1 MNVYLAFKEKLLAST
16 NSATSFWGLLT
27 RLFLST
33 NLPQQTVEE
42 IAAGSRPTTSHRR
55 PCWSSICL
63 TFFSIIF
70 CRFVSGRRPDD
81 EGRKFICWKNW
92 EQVQLNLRE
101 ICFKT
106 VGPIRSSQMIRST
119 ECGRNRLLP
128 AILFFF
134 WDVCLAQYWTLP
146 YLYWQKQLREW
157 PGKPLVIFLTNIFL
171 FYFACHFNLLKW
183 TSVLASHLPPVHC
196 DVKFTRDTILNFWH
210 KTIRKW
216 IDEFEKA
223 CRFVTRT
230 GGYWLVF
237 VVGICALDKLESRR
251 VS

>member
-55 PCWSSICL
+55 SCWSSICL

-92 EQVQLNLRE
+92 EQVEFERNLFQNCRTNPVESNDPLDGMRKKPVAACHSFFFLRCLSCSVLNVAIFVLT
-101 ICFKT
+101 KT
-106 VGPIRSSQMIRST
+106 VTRMTKKTNMNG
-119 ECGRNRLLP
+119 L
-128 AILFFF
+128 
-134 WDVCLAQYWTLP
+134 DVWMLGW
-146 YLYWQKQLREW
+146 R
-157 PGKPLVIFLTNIFL
+157 
-171 FYFACHFNLLKW
+171 
-183 TSVLASHLPPVHC
+183 
-196 DVKFTRDTILNFWH
+196 
-210 KTIRKW
+210 
-216 IDEFEKA
+216 
-223 CRFVTRT
+223 
-230 GGYWLVF
+230 
-237 VVGICALDKLESRR
+237 
-251 VS
+251 

>member
-81 EGRKFICWKNW
+81 EGRKFIWWKNW
-92 EQVQLNLRE
+92 EQVQLNSRE

-134 WDVCLAQYWTLP
+134 FFRCLA
-146 YLYWQKQLREW
+146 
-157 PGKPLVIFLTNIFL
+157 
-171 FYFACHFNLLKW
+171 C
-183 TSVLASHLPPVHC
+183 SVLNVAIFVL
-196 DVKFTRDTILNFWH
+196 T
-210 KTIRKW
+210 KT
-216 IDEFEKA
+216 
-223 CRFVTRT
+223 VTRMT
-230 GGYWLVF
+230 KKTNMNG
-237 VVGICALDKLESRR
+237 LDVWMLGWR
-251 VS
+251 